1 MATGRKRKHRE
12 RLSEKTR
19 QGCDSLIKT
28 TKGLEEMPKS
38 FPATQV
44 VIKVTALDTDT
55 RFYVGDQTLW
65 NDLYGNLP
73 ANHRRR
79 VTFNHL
85 LTTVNTISGH
95 QRRNRKSTVVSGVSA
110 FDDDTADQF
119 TKVLM
124 NINNQEG
131 ILETISDAFLGALVT
146 GMNMLQIWVDYRNDP
161 VNGNIKVDRLSY
173 NDFLVDPYFRNKS
186 LEDCNAILVRKWIT
200 KREAVSLFPDQQ
212 EEVLSVM
219 GNEEGTAADMKFQ
232 FQPESYNYGI
242 KILLRYDQFYYK
254 DFRPQKLFIDT
265 KTGETREWTF
275 DNDEGLELFLKTYPE
290 LIVTETQVPTVNL
303 AITLQNKVMYHGPNP
318 NGTDS
323 YPFVPVMAYYN
334 PQCPYFPWRVQGVV
348 RGARDSA
355 YLYNRRKAIE
365 LDILESQIN
374 SGWIVKENALVN
386 PKDGYLSGQ
395 GRMLFVKE
403 EANMADVIKIESPAI
418 PPTTIELSKILSEE
432 QQRIMGVSEELM
444 GFDNKD
450 SLSGFHAALKMSA
463 STTTLQILFDN
474 LDFAQKLLGDIMI
487 EIIQANYT
495 PGKIKQILEDEEPTA
510 FFYKKTFGKYNAVV
524 EEGLNTHT
532 QKQLNFAQLLD
543 LQQAGLPIPA
553 DLLLEQSTIQNK
565 SKLIKAVSQQQQQ
578 QAQMAQAQQ
587 EAQVAEA
594 MARTQ
599 LAQARAQAD
608 IGLYNERT
616 SRVEE
621 NRALAVQKLSEANKN
636 DEQALLEKIKILKE
650 IDDMDLGHIEKLLNM
665 ANMLKMAEQATV
677 QEPKT
682 AAAKPVTQATG
693 A

>member
-1 MATGRKRKHRE
+1 MIYPAIGPVYYDEKDRGI
-12 RLSEKTR
+12 LSRIENFYSESITIN
-19 QGCDSLIKT
+19 Q
-28 TKGLEEMPKS
+28 S
-38 FPATQV
+38 FWGEA
-44 VIKVTALDTDT
+44 DTDT

-65 NDLYGNLP
+65 NDIYGNLP
-73 ANHRRR
+73 ANRRR
-79 VTFNHL
+79 QFNFNHIL
-85 LTTVNTISGH
+85 QTINVISGH

-119 TKVLM
+119 TKILM
-124 NINNQEG
+124 NLNNEEG
-131 ILETISDAFLGALVT
+131 VLETLSDAFLGSLVT
-146 GMNMLQIWVDYRNDP
+146 GMNMLQVWVDYRNDP
-161 VNGNIKVDRLSY
+161 VNGDIKVDKLSY
-173 NDFLVDPYFRNKS
+173 NDFLIDPYFRKQDLS
-186 LEDCNAILVRKWIT
+186 DCNSILVRKWIT

-219 GNEEGTAADMKFQ
+219 GNEEGTAADYKFQ
-232 FQPESYNYGI
+232 FQPESYNYGM
-242 KILLRYDQFYYK
+242 KNLLRYDQFYYR
-254 DFRPQKLFIDT
+254 DFRPQKLIIDT

-275 DNDEGLELFLKTYPE
+275 DNDDGLKAFIEAYPE
-290 LIVTETQVPTVNL
+290 LIVTETQIPTVKL

-323 YPFVPVMAYYN
+323 YPFVPVFAFYN
-334 PQCPYFPWRVQGVV
+334 PQCPYFPWRISGIV
-348 RGARDSA
+348 RHLRDSQ

-403 EANMADVIKIESPAI
+403 EANMADVQRIEAPQV
-418 PPTTIELSKILSEE
+418 PPSMIELSKILSEE
-432 QQRIMGVSEELM
+432 IQRISGVSEELM

-463 STTTLQILFDN
+463 STTSLQILFDN
-474 LDFAQKLLGDIMI
+474 LDYAQKILGDRMI

-495 PGKIKQILEDEEPTA
+495 PGKIKQILEDQEPTQ

-553 DLLLEQSTIQNK
+553 DLLLEQSTIQDK
-565 SKLIKAVSQQQQQ
+565 TKLVKAVAQQQQQ

-587 EAQVAEA
+587 ESQVAEA

-665 ANMLKMAEQATV
+665 ANMLKLAEQATV

-682 AAAKPVTQATG
+682 AAVKPVG